1 MKSKIIWSA
10 LIAINIGIVLYG
22 AYIFAAY
29 LFGKQ
34 SVQVNSTSQQS
45 PQVKAYDM
53 GNQEGVSQFV
63 SKEHQIL
70 NSLTGWG
77 QINNPNWGEVH
88 QSAKEI
94 VDTVSAMNY
103 AGNEDLQKD
112 IKDIR
117 SLAETLT
124 TGTGKGDLIKLH
136 RYFHD
141 LDVVMNQ
148 NDGAGKYYSITSWGR
163 THR

>member
-22 AYIFAAY
+22 AYIFIPN

-34 SVQVNSTSQQS
+34 SVQVNSTSQQFT
-45 PQVKAYDM
+45 QVKANNIGD
-53 GNQEGVSQFV
+53 QVVPQFI

-77 QINNPNWGEVH
+77 QINNPDWNEVH

-94 VDTVSAMNY
+94 VDSVSAMNDT
-103 AGNEDLQKD
+103 GNEDLQKD

-148 NDGAGKYYSITSWGR
+148 NDGAGKYYGITSWGR

>member
-22 AYIFAAY
+22 AYIFVPY

-34 SVQVNSTSQQS
+34 SVQGNSKSQQS
-45 PQVKAYDM
+45 TQVQANDSSD
-53 GNQEGVSQFV
+53 QGVTQFI

-77 QINNPNWGEVH
+77 QINNPNWSEVH
-88 QSAKEI
+88 QSAKDI
-94 VDTVSAMNY
+94 VDTVSTMNY

-117 SLAETLT
+117 GLAETLT

-148 NDGAGKYYSITSWGR
+148 NDGAGKYYGITSWGR